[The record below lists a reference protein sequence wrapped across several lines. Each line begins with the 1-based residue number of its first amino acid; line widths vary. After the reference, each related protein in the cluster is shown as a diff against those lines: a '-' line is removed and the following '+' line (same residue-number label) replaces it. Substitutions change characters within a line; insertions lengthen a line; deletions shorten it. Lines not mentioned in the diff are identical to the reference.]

1 MTSRRNLGPAL
12 ALTGAGIAVAAII
25 AGFILVGGPGDA
37 RAERLDQIALDR
49 INSAIGTA
57 QCAYRATGKAPATIE
72 DARQV
77 YAKAQTPTDPPL
89 LCGGQ
94 PVRDEH
100 ISTGSEPPAPGDVV
114 YSAKDAIHV
123 RICSNFRRALTERD
137 RQNVYFAFSEIYPD
151 VLAPRPAGVHCY
163 DIDLSKAAPAAE
175 PSHEGHMDVF
185 E

>member
-77 YAKAQTPTDPPL
+77 YAKALNPTDPPL

-100 ISTGSEPPAPGDVV
+100 IGTGSEPPAPGNVV
-114 YSAKDAIHV
+114 YSAMDATHA
-123 RICSNFRRALTERD
+123 RICSNFRRPLKEKD
-137 RQNVYFAFSEIYPD
+137 RQAFYFPFSEIYPD